1 MTKSRKK
8 GEELM
13 RRFQL
18 THALARTAS
27 TSALIVAML
36 AASSAFAKTAPA
48 ASTVPVANPD
58 KEASGPTIVVTGYR
72 ASLNS
77 ALAKKRDST
86 LPIESIVPEDIGK
99 YPDQNVAES
108 LQRLPGVQIDRSDGQ
123 GTAVLIDG
131 LRQNLTTLNG
141 EVFLTGREFYV
152 SGEGSG
158 GGAGGNSQY
167 NSLEGV
173 PSEEI
178 GGINVY
184 KNPQASMVEGGI
196 GGTIDLKSIDPLAQK
211 RGLTVAGNI
220 RGTTST
226 GAKSV
231 TPDGTLLLSYKFSD
245 NLAVFGAVS
254 YDDEKTQTN
263 QYQAANRNQWL
274 ITDYL
279 TTPTYVAG
287 TFQTAEGPVTS
298 MGLDSSSFSPGGTF
312 YNIPQLAYF
321 TQIND
326 HRKIFGASFGV
337 NARLDDH
344 LKTSIVWFHSN
355 ERDESL
361 SYSDKVWFN
370 GQGAPP
376 GTPTSPG
383 TALPSL
389 VAGANN
395 QIDANGIVTSG
406 TFYANGAE
414 TATLYQGTSTHADN
428 LQWKL
433 NFDNGSR
440 LRMAWAAA
448 YAHAGSDL
456 EAAQAD
462 VEHGLYNAFGIGATN
477 PTAPGC
483 NNGASTCPG
492 QGNPGYTFNWT
503 NGGTSG
509 LPTVTYNAPYTD
521 ILNNP
526 AYTLFKSNWAW
537 ANRTNQTQWS
547 TRYDV
552 KYDIR
557 PNVTLEAGLRYSGR
571 NVDETFGRYLITSP
585 DGTPIANCCQA
596 PTGGNYIYYVDPG
609 YAALPY
615 STASSNPDLAML
627 VNGFGVGSMLV
638 KNPWTGGMTDPSTY
652 LNTLWSQAGFGGA
665 ANSTEKFFEDTLSSF
680 QVHEKEL
687 AGYLMTD
694 IGQSDDPYHLNIG
707 VRFTSTM
714 LTIDNAQTAPVPS
727 FYGTASWN
735 GVNSNNIPVETNRQ
749 YDNIL
754 PSLNFLYKPSGHE
767 IIRFGAARVVAPQD
781 LFALGLGNSY
791 NFTRQ
796 TNGRTNIN
804 TGVKDG
810 FAFAGG
816 TSGNPQLDPYKAW
829 QFFTDYENYFAPG
842 SIASIGAFYK
852 KVDNF
857 VEQANIPTNVM
868 DDFGGTVANVS
879 KPINA
884 GKGWIYG
891 LEVSLQYQFN
901 SGALNGFGF
910 AGNYTYSKSKQ
921 DQVTAFSTTSSIPG
935 VSEHALTGI
944 AFYEAHGFSAR
955 LSYTW
960 RSKAVNDS
968 LVGSTF
974 SFPDQFGNPKVYQV
988 YSAPYGQLDA
998 QIGYDFNKWFGVTLS
1013 AQNLTKASQHTYLQW
1028 PNQPFTYSNSGRRF
1042 FFGAKF
1048 KF

>member
-1 MTKSRKK
+1 MNR
-8 GEELM
+8 
-13 RRFQL
+13 
-18 THALARTAS
+18 HNLARAFARSAS
-27 TSALIVAML
+27 ASAMIVATL
-36 AASSAFAKTAPA
+36 SAPA
-48 ASTVPVANPD
+48 AWAQTATPTPAPAPAAKD
-58 KEASGPTIVVTGYR
+58 TAEAAPEILVSGFR

-77 ALAKKRDST
+77 ALANKRNST
-86 LPIESIVPEDIGK
+86 LAIESIVPEDIGK
-99 YPDQNVAES
+99 FPDQNVAES
-108 LQRLPGVQIDRSDGQ
+108 LQRLPGVQIDRANGQ

-152 SGEGSG
+152 SGEASG

-167 NSLEGV
+167 GSLEGV

-178 GGINVY
+178 GGIDVY
-184 KNPQASMVEGGI
+184 KNPQGSMVEGGI
-196 GGTIDLKSIDPLAQK
+196 GGTINLKSIDPLAQK
-211 RGLTVAGNI
+211 MGLTVAGNI
-220 RGTTST
+220 RGTSST
-226 GAKSV
+226 GAGGI
-231 TPDGTLLLSYKFSD
+231 TPVGTLLVSYKFSSD
-245 NLAVFGAVS
+245 VAVFASVS

-263 QYQAANRNQWL
+263 EYQAQNRNQWL

-287 TFQTAEGPVTS
+287 TFPSAAGPVS
-298 MGLDSSSFSPGGTF
+298 SQGLSGASFAPGGTF
-312 YNIPQLAYF
+312 YTIPQLGYF
-321 TQIND
+321 TQNND
-326 HRKIFGASFGV
+326 HRKIFGATFGV
-337 NARLDDH
+337 SARLDDH
-344 LKTSIVWFHSN
+344 LTTSLVWFHSN
-355 ERDESL
+355 ERDESI

-370 GQGAPP
+370 GQGAPAGTPASP
-376 GTPTSPG
+376 GTP
-383 TALPSL
+383 LPSL

-433 NFDNGSR
+433 KFDNNAG
-440 LRMAWAAA
+440 LKMTWAAA

-462 VEHGLYNAFGIGATN
+462 VEHGLYNTAGGNATN

-492 QGNPGYTFNWT
+492 TGNPGYTFNWT

-509 LPTVTYNAPYTD
+509 LPSVSYNAPYAD
-521 ILNNP
+521 VLSNP

-537 ANRTNQTQWS
+537 ANRSSQTQWS
-547 TRYDV
+547 TRFDASYDV
-552 KYDIR
+552 Q
-557 PNVTLEAGLRYSGR
+557 PNVTISAGARYAGR
-571 NVDETFGRYLITSP
+571 NVDQTFGRYLITSP
-585 DGTPIANCCQA
+585 DGSPIANCCQA
-596 PTGGNYIYYVDPG
+596 PTGGNYVYYIDPG

-615 STASSNPDLAML
+615 STATSNPGLAMQ
-627 VNGFGVGSMLV
+627 VNGFGVGPMLV

-652 LNTLWSQAGFGGA
+652 LNTVWSQAGNGGT
-665 ANSTEKFFEDTLSSF
+665 ANSTEKFFKDTLSSF
-680 QVHEKEL
+680 QVSEKVL

-694 IGQSDDPYHLNIG
+694 IGERSDPYHLNLG

-714 LTIDNAQTAPVPS
+714 LTIDNAQSAPVPS

-735 GVNSNNIPVETNRQ
+735 GVNSNNIPVETSRH
-749 YDNIL
+749 YDSVL
-754 PSLNFLYKPSGHE
+754 PSLNFTYKPSDHE
-767 IIRFGAARVVAPQD
+767 VIRIGGARVVAPQD
-781 LFALGLGNSY
+781 LLSLGLGNSY

-796 TNGRTNIN
+796 TNGRTNVN

-816 TSGNPQLDPYKAW
+816 SSGNPYLDPYKAW
-829 QFFTDYENYFAPG
+829 QFNAGYENYFARG
-842 SIASIGAFYK
+842 AIFSAAAFYK

-857 VEQANIPTNVM
+857 VEQANIATKVM
-868 DDFGGTVANVS
+868 DDFGGTVANVAQ
-879 KPINA
+879 PINA

-891 LEVSLQYQFN
+891 LELGLQYQVN
-901 SGALNGFGF
+901 SGALNGVGV
-910 AGNYTYSKSKQ
+910 AANYTYSKSKQ
-921 DQVTAFSTTSSIPG
+921 DQVTAFSDTSEIPG
-935 VSEHALTGI
+935 VSKHALTGT

-955 LSYTW
+955 LSYSW

-988 YSAPYGQLDA
+988 YSAAYGQLDG
-998 QIGYDFNKWFGVTLS
+998 QIGYDFDKRFGVTLS

-1028 PNQPFTYSNSGRRF
+1028 PNQPFTYDNSGRRI
-1042 FFGAKF
+1042 FFGGKF

>member
-1 MTKSRKK
+1 MKR
-8 GEELM
+8 
-13 RRFQL
+13 
-18 THALARTAS
+18 HHLA
-27 TSALIVAML
+27 SALVRSASASAMIIAAMSAPVAH
-36 AASSAFAKTAPA
+36 AQAAPA
-48 ASTVPVANPD
+48 AAPAGDAAKAAPD
-58 KEASGPTIVVTGYR
+58 AAAPEILVTGFR

-77 ALAKKRDST
+77 ALSNKRNAT
-86 LPIESIVPEDIGK
+86 LAIESIVPEDIGK
-99 YPDQNVAES
+99 FPDQNVAES
-108 LQRLPGVQIDRSDGQ
+108 LQRLPGVQIDRSGGQ

-152 SGEGSG
+152 SGEASG

-167 NSLEGV
+167 GSLEGV

-178 GGINVY
+178 GGIDVY
-184 KNPQASMVEGGI
+184 KNPQGSMVEGGI
-196 GGTIDLKSIDPLAQK
+196 GGTINLKSIDPLLQK
-211 RGLTVAGNI
+211 RGLTVAGSI
-220 RGTTST
+220 RGTIST

-231 TPDGTLLLSYKFSD
+231 TPVGTLLVSYKFAND
-245 NLAVFGAVS
+245 IAVFAALS

-263 QYQAANRNQWL
+263 EYQAQNRNQWL

-279 TTPTYVAG
+279 TTPTYGAG
-287 TFQTAEGPVTS
+287 TFPTAAGPVTS
-298 MGLDSSSFSPGGTF
+298 QGLASTSFAHGGTF
-312 YNIPQLAYF
+312 YNIPQLGYF
-321 TQIND
+321 TTNND
-326 HRKIFGASFGV
+326 HRKVFGATFGIS
-337 NARLDDH
+337 ARLDDH
-344 LKTSIVWFHSN
+344 LKTSLVWFHSH

-370 GQGAPP
+370 GQGAPA

-395 QIDANGIVTSG
+395 AIDGNGIVTSG

-433 NFDNGSR
+433 NFDNDAGLKMS
-440 LRMAWAAA
+440 WAAA

-456 EAAQAD
+456 QAAQAD
-462 VEHGLYNAFGIGATN
+462 VEHGLYGAYGIGATN

-492 QGNPGYTFNWT
+492 AGNPGYTFNWT
-503 NGGTSG
+503 NGGNSG
-509 LPTVTYNAPYTD
+509 LPSVTYNAPYAD

-537 ANRTNQTQWS
+537 ANLSSQTQWS
-547 TRYDV
+547 TRFDASYDV
-552 KYDIR
+552 K
-557 PNVTLEAGLRYSGR
+557 PGVTLSAGARYAGR
-571 NVDETFGRYLITSP
+571 TVDQTFGRYLITSP
-585 DGTPIANCCQA
+585 DGSTIANCCQA
-596 PTGGNYIYYVDPG
+596 PTGGNYVYYVDPG
-609 YAALPY
+609 YATIPY
-615 STASSNPDLAML
+615 STATSNPGLAMQ

-652 LNTLWSQAGFGGA
+652 LNTIWTQSGHGGA
-665 ANSTEKFFEDTLSSF
+665 QNTTEKFFKDTLSSF
-680 QVHEKEL
+680 RVSEKVL

-694 IGQSDDPYHLNIG
+694 IGERSDPYHLNLG
-707 VRFTSTM
+707 LRFTSTM
-714 LTIDNAQTAPVPS
+714 LGIDNAQTAPVPS
-727 FYGTASWN
+727 FYGSASWN
-735 GVNSNNIPVETNRQ
+735 GVNSNNVPVETNRH
-749 YDNIL
+749 YDSVL
-754 PSLNFLYKPSGHE
+754 PSLNFTYKPSDHE
-767 IIRFGAARVVAPQD
+767 VIRVGGARVVAPQD
-781 LFALGLGNSY
+781 LFSLGLGNSY

-796 TNGRTNIN
+796 TNARTNVN

-816 TSGNPQLDPYKAW
+816 SSGNPNLDPYKAW
-829 QFFTDYENYFAPG
+829 QFVAGYENYFSRGAL
-842 SIASIGAFYK
+842 ASVSAFYK

-857 VEQANIPTNVM
+857 VEQANIATKVM
-868 DDFGGTVANVS
+868 DDFGGTTANVAE
-879 KPINA
+879 PINA

-891 LEVSLQYQFN
+891 LELGAQYQVN
-901 SGALNGFGF
+901 QGALSGFGF
-910 AGNYTYSKSKQ
+910 AANYTYSKSKQ
-921 DQVTAFSTTSSIPG
+921 DQPTAFSDHSEIPG
-935 VSEHALTGI
+935 VSKHALTGT
-944 AFYEAHGFSAR
+944 AFYEAHGLSAR
-955 LSYTW
+955 LSYSW

-988 YSAPYGQLDA
+988 YSAAYGQLDG
-998 QIGYDFNKWFGVTLS
+998 QIGYDFDKRFGLTLS
-1013 AQNLTKASQHTYLQW
+1013 AQNITKASQHTYLQW
-1028 PNQPFTYSNSGRRF
+1028 PNQPFTHDNSGRRI
-1042 FFGAKF
+1042 FFGGKF